1 MHRFIHAL
9 ARLTAL
15 VGGLVL
21 IALIALVSISIT
33 GRWFGVGEITGT
45 YELLEAGVAFAIFSF
60 LPITQ
65 FYGAHATVDV
75 FTMALP
81 DRVTR
86 WIKAFWEVVLAL
98 VILLIIWR
106 LFEGMQRYIGN
117 GETTFF
123 LQFPVWWGYAASFA
137 SGLVACTI
145 AIYCAFARIKEAV
158 LGQNILPSEQ
168 ESA

>member
-1 MHRFIHAL
+1 MHRLIHSL
-9 ARLTAL
+9 ARFTAL

-21 IALIALVSISIT
+21 IALIALMTISIT
-33 GRWFGVGEITGT
+33 GRWIRVGEIVGT

-75 FTMALP
+75 FTTALP
-81 DRVTR
+81 ARITR
-86 WIKAFWEVVLAL
+86 WITALWEVVLAL

-106 LFEGMQRYIGN
+106 LYEGMQRYIGN

-123 LQFPVWWGYAASFA
+123 LQFPVWWGYGASFA
-137 SGLVACTI
+137 AGLVACVT
-145 AIYCAFARIKEAV
+145 AIYCAFARIKEAAT
-158 LGQNILPSEQ
+158 GRTILPSEH